1 MSEKLFIEDTQG
13 MGTKKACTREPQAVL
28 DKGFRECDRNSKS
41 YAGDFTKQQQ
51 TISNNQ
57 LLPAQ
62 SLTHAPEPV
71 TPASC
76 ILV

>member
-1 MSEKLFIEDTQG
+1 

-41 YAGDFTKQQQ
+41 HAGDFTKQQQ

-62 SLTHAPEPV
+62 GLTHAPEPV